1 MKDKYKK
8 YYDVLKGKD
17 YTSYAQK
24 YLTSINEVETKINS
38 AEATISSSRWTEK
51 GVEIIKSR
59 VLPSLK
65 NQVDSIKSGLDA
77 LNNACSK
84 VKDLVSK
91 LEVLET
97 ACKSLSEA
105 EARRAALPEEERA
118 SESLYLYEKR
128 VTTAE
133 SEVESAIS
141 AVNGIG
147 VNIIVRASEFGAD
160 MVKLKEAT
168 SLAALKAEFL
178 GTMND
183 SSWTLDHSYDKKAKE
198 IMVFDNT
205 TGKIIKEGGELNLK
219 VGETRVLTVRLPHNY
234 GRVKRLIRTTADGNG
249 AYRSGSIIRAKSDI
263 DPDPNRI
270 EFVNEYP
277 WSNHIPANRNLQYT
291 HYYDWVITAV
301 APGVCKISQTC
312 EYKNE
317 FGNTAK
323 AMIDIG
329 ATVS

>member
-1 MKDKYKK
+1 
-8 YYDVLKGKD
+8 
-17 YTSYAQK
+17 
-24 YLTSINEVETKINS
+24 
-38 AEATISSSRWTEK
+38 
-51 GVEIIKSR
+51 
-59 VLPSLK
+59 
-65 NQVDSIKSGLDA
+65 
-77 LNNACSK
+77 
-84 VKDLVSK
+84 
-91 LEVLET
+91 
-97 ACKSLSEA
+97 
-105 EARRAALPEEERA
+105 
-118 SESLYLYEKR
+118 
-128 VTTAE
+128 
-133 SEVESAIS
+133 
-141 AVNGIG
+141 
-147 VNIIVRASEFGAD
+147 
-160 MVKLKEAT
+160 
-168 SLAALKAEFL
+168 
-178 GTMND
+178 MND